1 MKKFK
6 KIFLVTGSRAEF
18 YLNYNLIKLL
28 QSKKKVKF
36 NLIVTG
42 SHLSRKFG
50 STVNEIT
57 KSGIR
62 VDKKIFLPLK
72 SSNPTDV
79 LKDIQVGIQAF
90 SVYLKKNRPELV
102 ILHGDRYELL
112 APAVACFFMNIP
124 IGHISGGEVTH
135 GSKDDTTR
143 HILTKISSLHFA
155 STESHKK
162 RIIQLGENPKAVFNV
177 GDLGIE
183 RINELKNST
192 NFLKKKDLEKKLDFK
207 FNKKNILVTLHPDS
221 YQTRSKILNNTRVI
235 LRSISK
241 LKDTNFLFTSPNAD
255 LNNDIIQK
263 EFKKFVKNNTNK
275 ARYIASL
282 GDINYLSVL
291 NYVDC
296 VLGNSSSGI
305 VEVPEFKIPSI
316 NVGDRQS
323 GRAIS
328 KSVINCEFTEKS
340 ISKAIKK
347 NFNKEFRSKLK
358 NFENPYKSTSSSKK
372 IVEIILKTNTRK
384 IYNKIFY
391 DI

>member
-42 SHLSRKFG
+42 SHLSRKYG

-291 NYVDC
+291 NYIDC

-347 NFNKEFRSKLK
+347 IFNKEFRSKLK
-358 NFENPYKSTSSSKK
+358 NFENPYKSTGSSKK

>member
-6 KIFLVTGSRAEF
+6 KFFLVTGSRAEF

-42 SHLSRKFG
+42 SHLSRKYG

-291 NYVDC
+291 NYIDC

-358 NFENPYKSTSSSKK
+358 NFENPYKSTGSSKK

>member
-6 KIFLVTGSRAEF
+6 KFFLVTGSRAEF

-42 SHLSRKFG
+42 SHLSRKYG

-358 NFENPYKSTSSSKK
+358 NFENPYKSTGSSKK

>member
-192 NFLKKKDLEKKLDFK
+192 KFLKKRDLEKKLDFK

-235 LRSISK
+235 LKSISK

>member
-42 SHLSRKFG
+42 SHLSRKYG

-124 IGHISGGEVTH
+124 IGHISGGEATH

-291 NYVDC
+291 NYIDC

-358 NFENPYKSTSSSKK
+358 NFENPYKSTGSSKK

>member
-6 KIFLVTGSRAEF
+6 KFFLVTGSRAEF

-36 NLIVTG
+36 NLIVTV
-42 SHLSRKFG
+42 SHLSRKYG

-291 NYVDC
+291 NYIDC

-358 NFENPYKSTSSSKK
+358 NFENPYKSTGSSKK